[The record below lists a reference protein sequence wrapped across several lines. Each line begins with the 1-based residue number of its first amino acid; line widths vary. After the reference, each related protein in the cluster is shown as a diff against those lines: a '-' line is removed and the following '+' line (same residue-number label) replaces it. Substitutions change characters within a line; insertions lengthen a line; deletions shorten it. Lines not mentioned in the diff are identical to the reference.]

1 MRWTPLVRSGPGAA
15 LMLSLLCLVAAA
27 CGADDD
33 RQDLTDISGFPED
46 GSPPAAGLPS
56 TRTAMGISAAGG
68 AAPPGPACPEA
79 GSPQASGA
87 VTIAWSSPDQDELAA
102 VGLETMVLDEP
113 SLIVEAYINEV
124 NANGGIN
131 GNCFE
136 PVAYAWDLADPDAS
150 FRQICTDLPER
161 RPLLLL
167 SLWMNDTTLRCAT
180 LDAQVPTLGIFTSLP
195 ASSLES
201 SEGRLF
207 LDDGSVGHLLSNSLN
222 VAARA
227 DVLTGDDRI
236 GLLVTDGA
244 SAAAQIKTALAAV
257 ESLDLELVSV
267 ANVPSEF
274 GTVGVSVAERQVR
287 LLESG
292 LTDSETEAA
301 VRRLS
306 RLSPEKAEVLRQME
320 EYFLDT
326 VEHLRRAGVTTV
338 VSSSTSADVRRLM
351 RAAERLDWFPQ
362 WVINDSQP
370 AVLTLTGAPEEQVR
384 RLVQI
389 SSRRAAGDPIP
400 DSDRACV
407 SLRNTS
413 AEAPPFSHRT
423 HTDAWNLITAT
434 CDSLDL
440 VFAAMTRVAW
450 PLTREALIDALA
462 LTDYETAHGSRISFA
477 PDDHN
482 GSDRFRVLRADPDCV
497 LDEWGCMR
505 AESDWFGPD
514 DALLA

>member
-1 MRWTPLVRSGPGAA
+1 MVARSRPRA
-15 LMLSLLCLVAAA
+15 LLALALLCLLAGA
-27 CGADDD
+27 CGGGAS
-33 RQDLTDISGFPED
+33 RPDLTDLSGFPED
-46 GSPPAAGLPS
+46 DGPQVAGFGS
-56 TRTAMGISAAGG
+56 TRTAMGMSAAGG
-68 AAPPGPACPEA
+68 APRPGPACPEA
-79 GSPQASGA
+79 DSPQASDA
-87 VTIAWSSPDQDELAA
+87 VTIAWSGPDLDELAA

-136 PVAYAWDLADPDAS
+136 PVAYAWNLSDPDAS

-180 LDAQVPTLGIFTSLP
+180 LDAQVPTLGVFTSLP

-207 LDDGSVGHLLSNSLN
+207 LDDGSVGHLLSNSLD

-244 SAAAQIKTALAAV
+244 SGAAQVESAVAAV
-257 ESLDLELVSV
+257 ERLDLELISV
-267 ANVPSEF
+267 ARVPSEF

-320 EYFLDT
+320 KYFLDT
-326 VEHLRRAGVTTV
+326 VEHLRRAGVTMV

-351 RAAERLDWFPQ
+351 RAADRLDWFPQ

-389 SSRRAAGDPIP
+389 SSRRAAGDPVP

-413 AEAPPFSHRT
+413 ADAAPFSHRT
-423 HTDAWNLITAT
+423 HTDAWNLITGT

-440 VFAAMTRVAW
+440 VFAAMTRVAG
-450 PLTREALIDALA
+450 PLTREALISALA
-462 LTDYETAHGSRISFA
+462 LSDYETAHGSRISFD
-477 PDDHN
+477 PDDRD

-505 AESDWFGPD
+505 AEGDWFSPN
-514 DALLA
+514 

>member
-1 MRWTPLVRSGPGAA
+1 MVVRSRSRATLVLA
-15 LMLSLLCLVAAA
+15 LLCLAAAA
-27 CGADDD
+27 CGADAA
-33 RQDLTDISGFPED
+33 RPDLTDTSGFPED
-46 GSPPAAGLPS
+46 GAPRAAGFGS
-56 TRTAMGISAAGG
+56 TRSGMGISAAGG
-68 AAPPGPACPEA
+68 APRRGPACPEA
-79 GSPQASGA
+79 GSPQASDP
-87 VTIAWSSPDQDELAA
+87 VTIAWSGPDLDELAA

-136 PVAYAWDLADPDAS
+136 PVAYAWDLSDPDAS

-207 LDDGSVGHLLSNSLN
+207 LDDGSVGHLLSNSLD

-244 SAAAQIKTALAAV
+244 SAAAQIETALAAV
-257 ESLDLELVSV
+257 ERLDLELVSV

-287 LLESG
+287 LLEGG

-370 AVLTLTGAPEEQVR
+370 AALTLTGAPEEQVR

>member
-1 MRWTPLVRSGPGAA
+1 MVRSRPRA
-15 LMLSLLCLVAAA
+15 LLALALLCLLAGA
-27 CGADDD
+27 CGGGAA
-33 RQDLTDISGFPED
+33 RPDLTDHSVFPED
-46 GSPPAAGLPS
+46 DSPQVAGFGS

-68 AAPPGPACPEA
+68 APRPGPACPEA
-79 GSPQASGA
+79 DSPQASDA
-87 VTIAWSSPDQDELAA
+87 VTIAWTSPDQDELAA
-102 VGLETMVLDEP
+102 VGLETMVLDGP

-124 NANGGIN
+124 NAQGGIN

-136 PVAYAWDLADPDAS
+136 PVAYAWNLSDAEAS
-150 FRQICTDLPER
+150 FRKICTDLPER

-167 SLWMNDTTLRCAT
+167 SLRMNDTTLRCAT
-180 LDAQVPTLGIFTSLP
+180 LEAQIPTVGVFTSLST
-195 ASSLES
+195 SSLER

-207 LDDGSVGHLLSNSLN
+207 LNDGSVEYLLSTSLD

-236 GLLVTDGA
+236 GLLATDGA
-244 SAAAQIKTALAAV
+244 GGAAQVESAAAAV
-257 ESLDLELVSV
+257 ERLDLELISV
-267 ANVPSEF
+267 ARVPSEF

-320 EYFLDT
+320 KYFLDT
-326 VEHLRRAGVTTV
+326 VEHFRGAGVTTV
-338 VSSSTSADVRRLM
+338 VSSATSADVRRLM
-351 RAAERLDWFPQ
+351 RAADRLEWFPH

-389 SSRRAAGDPIP
+389 SSRRAAGDPVAA
-400 DSDRACV
+400 SDRACV

-413 AEAPPFSHRT
+413 ADAAPFSHRT
-423 HTDAWNLITAT
+423 HTDAWNLITGT

-440 VFAAMTRVAW
+440 VFAAMTRVAG
-450 PLTREALIDALA
+450 PLTREALISALA
-462 LTDYETAHGSRISFA
+462 LSDYETAHGSRISFD
-477 PDDHN
+477 PDDRD

-505 AESDWFGPD
+505 AEGDWFSPN
-514 DALLA
+514 